1 MKRINFLASG
11 LMAIAISLFNGIGCL
26 YAYTIEDLRDIPVE
40 NDFVLA
46 GSKVELWLDP
56 GQSYT
61 KELLI
66 TNRLGKRMDFTIE
79 IEDFEGTKDLENPTK
94 LLGDERGPYS
104 LKDYLKPELMNFSLE
119 HGQRMILP
127 VTVEIP
133 LNAEPGGRYGSVLIT
148 ANPSSAEGSVEKEK
162 AKGQI
167 NLITRLASLFLSEL
181 TAIFIKMPV

>member
-1 MKRINFLASG
+1 
-11 LMAIAISLFNGIGCL
+11 MAIAISLFNGIGCL

-79 IEDFEGTKDLENPTK
+79 IEDFEGTKEPLKSPTK
-94 LLGDERGPYS
+94 T
-104 LKDYLKPELMNFSLE
+104 F
-119 HGQRMILP
+119 
-127 VTVEIP
+127 
-133 LNAEPGGRYGSVLIT
+133 GR
-148 ANPSSAEGSVEKEK
+148 
-162 AKGQI
+162 
-167 NLITRLASLFLSEL
+167 
-181 TAIFIKMPV
+181 